1 MQDRVDWARIVTPDA
16 QRNLANDEK
25 RAWRGSDDP
34 GPLGIPGGGL
44 LGESR
49 CRSAGSWFPEA
60 PAIVSAPD
68 DPSTES
74 FSTDD
79 LPEGDRV
86 ATWREHFGRLALRVE
101 IEPTEQGHFESC
113 ITSRILPGLHLLFIR
128 LSAARITR
136 TRELIAD
143 GNDDFVLVVNRAGNI
158 SVSARGRVVLL
169 REGDA
174 LLRSSDEVTVFERRS
189 YGASLL
195 LRISRSIL
203 SSVDVDGATMHVIP
217 RHSEALKLLTSYT
230 MALIKEHP
238 LAAPQLQHLAVSQIS
253 ELVAL
258 TLGATR
264 DAACTEMVQ
273 GLPAARLRAAK
284 SYIVENCGRRNLSIS
299 VVAAHVGVTP
309 RYLQKLFEADGKTF
323 SEWLLYQRLMR
334 VHRMLC
340 RPEFAERTVSAI
352 AYDAG
357 FGDLSY
363 FNRCFRKL
371 YGVTPRDVKKSR
383 YKMELERRSGA
394 TPMDI
399 REAAPK

>member
-1 MQDRVDWARIVTPDA
+1 
-16 QRNLANDEK
+16 
-25 RAWRGSDDP
+25 
-34 GPLGIPGGGL
+34 
-44 LGESR
+44 
-49 CRSAGSWFPEA
+49 
-60 PAIVSAPD
+60 
-68 DPSTES
+68 
-74 FSTDD
+74 
-79 LPEGDRV
+79 
-86 ATWREHFGRLALRVE
+86 
-101 IEPTEQGHFESC
+101 
-113 ITSRILPGLHLLFIR
+113 
-128 LSAARITR
+128 
-136 TRELIAD
+136 
-143 GNDDFVLVVNRAGNI
+143 
-158 SVSARGRVVLL
+158 
-169 REGDA
+169 
-174 LLRSSDEVTVFERRS
+174 
-189 YGASLL
+189 
-195 LRISRSIL
+195 
-203 SSVDVDGATMHVIP
+203 
-217 RHSEALKLLTSYT
+217 
-230 MALIKEHP
+230 MALIKERP

-309 RYLQKLFEADGKTF
+309 RYLQKLFEADRKTF